1 MPIHLAVQTV
11 ILLFVIF
18 WVSPRRPCN
27 VDIRRFG
34 TLCRFHPRRQIPY
47 PPAYEDG
54 TDREFRNVG
63 YQRYMDAGD
72 LPKR

>member
-1 MPIHLAVQTV
+1 MTGESGGAHSNCHH
-11 ILLFVIF
+11 FVHTAD
-18 WVSPRRPCN
+18 RPN
-27 VDIRRFG
+27 
-34 TLCRFHPRRQIPY
+34 